1 MSDLHAPGTLP
12 SRMSG
17 ATRPAPVRTLL
28 EAFDAQA
35 DRTPTAPA
43 AADDR
48 TQVSYRNLQ
57 DTSAA
62 LSEVLHERGVAPGD
76 PIAVCTSR
84 RIPLLTALLAAWRCG
99 AHYVPLDPTWPPAR
113 IDDFLADAAPR
124 LLITDADTTGL
135 PTPAGLAELRADEPP
150 TVTTSTARLSS
161 RTRLSGTAY
170 LIYTSGTTGRPKGV
184 PITHGALMQYLTWAS
199 HHYDTAGGTGTLVHS
214 SIAADLTVTSLLLPL
229 TTGQRVH
236 LVPSD
241 DPVDVA
247 RTLSEA
253 RDLSPLKVTP
263 GGLKLLTKLL
273 TGEQLGRAVRHLVVG
288 GEQLTN
294 HALSG
299 LDVPGL
305 TVTNEYG
312 PTEATVGCTAYTF
325 RCGTPVP
332 DPVPIG
338 RPVWNT
344 TVELRTPDTNESI
357 PPGGTGELV
366 VNGPQV
372 AAGYQDR
379 PQESAAR
386 FSTDT
391 RGEHAYRTGDLARIR
406 PDGHLEMLGRI
417 DDQLK
422 IHGYRVEPAEI
433 EAVLTGAPSITD
445 AAVVATRPN
454 TTGTPVLSAFLVPAT
469 TAQKDSVIEVARTL
483 CERQLPFYARPD
495 HLHVLD
501 ALPLQPSGKVDR
513 HTLAQPPNPD
523 PAPADRGGLP
533 DHDEPVLGT
542 LARLWTDILG
552 EPPHSKEANFFSS
565 GGDSLKAVLYASAVQ
580 RAGLRLTVH
589 DVLHH
594 RTLGR
599 IAEVLTATQAA
610 DQATVTDGPVPLS
623 ALQTAVL
630 TSRPIP
636 GTWTLRYLAAAPHQN
651 VDPIRLQQAYET
663 VMRRHPAL
671 RSTFSF
677 ADSGGWSSRLAPFTT
692 RGIHL
697 LDLSGHQ
704 AGDHDKAVDRGLAER
719 EGHLSLTGPLV
730 DLVLIGGGGAPR
742 IAWIVHHLVA
752 DLVSLQILTHDLWH
766 AYDHPASHPAAAD
779 DGYVHWLKSAQH
791 VPDLPTGPW
800 LTDSPRTTASR
811 LGPDVRDTLITARKE
826 SSRRPL
832 ALLASALLAAVAEV
846 RPDLPAAL
854 CVELHGRDRAG
865 HDLAATVGWLTSLH
879 PVHAP
884 RALLA
889 DPAALV
895 GAVHTQ
901 LENTSPTSPATHGA
915 LAPLALNYL
924 GELPE
929 GALELPPI
937 GASGPLFGLEV
948 VCFTQPGALQIRWR
962 ACPSWMPDATVTRLA
977 AAFARHAAALPPP
990 GTGTATAHELA
1001 EITAAFGD
1009 EGP

>member
-1 MSDLHAPGTLP
+1 MSDPHGPVASP

-17 ATRPAPVRTLL
+17 AARPAPVRTLL

-35 DRTPTAPA
+35 GRTPTATA

-48 TQVSYRNLQ
+48 TQVSYRTLQ
-57 DTSAA
+57 DTSAD
-62 LSEVLHERGVAPGD
+62 LSQVLHERGVAPGD
-76 PIAVCTSR
+76 RVALCVSR
-84 RIPLLTALLAAWRCG
+84 RIPLLTSLLAVWRCG

-113 IDDFLADAAPR
+113 IDDLLADATPR
-124 LLITDADTTGL
+124 LLVTDADTTGL
-135 PTPAGLAELRADEPP
+135 PIPAGLAELRADEPHTMTP
-150 TVTTSTARLSS
+150 TAGPSS
-161 RTRLSGTAY
+161 RARLSGTAY

-184 PITHGALMQYLTWAS
+184 PVTHGALMQYLTWAS
-199 HHYDTAGGTGTLVHS
+199 HHYDTAGGTGALVHS

-229 TTGQRVH
+229 MTGQRVQ

-241 DPVDVA
+241 DPGDVA

-263 GGLKLLTKLL
+263 GGLRLMTRLL

-288 GEQLTN
+288 GEQLTA
-294 HALSG
+294 HALAD

-325 RCGTPVP
+325 RYGTPVP

-344 TVELRTPDTNESI
+344 TVELRTPGTGEPV

-366 VNGPQV
+366 VVGPQV

-386 FSTDT
+386 FSIDAQ
-391 RGEHAYRTGDLARIR
+391 GDHAYRTGDLARIR
-406 PDGHLEMLGRI
+406 SDGHLEMLGRV
-417 DDQLK
+417 DEQLK

-433 EAVLTGAPSITD
+433 EAVLTGDPSIAD
-445 AAVVATRPN
+445 AAVVATRAG
-454 TTGTPVLSAFLVPAT
+454 TTGAPVLSAFLVPAT
-469 TAQKDSVIEVARTL
+469 RAQKGSVVERARTL

-495 HLHVLD
+495 HLRLLG

-513 HTLAQPPNPD
+513 RALAAL
-523 PAPADRGGLP
+523 PAPATADRRELP
-533 DHDEPVLGT
+533 DHDDPVLGT
-542 LARLWTDILG
+542 LARLWTGILG
-552 EPPHSKEANFFSS
+552 ESPRSREANFFTS
-565 GGDSLKAVLYASAVQ
+565 GGDSLKAVLYANAVQ
-580 RAGLRLTVH
+580 RAGLQLTVH

-599 IAEVLTATQAA
+599 IAEVLT
-610 DQATVTDGPVPLS
+610 TVQPAGEAPVVDGPVPLS
-623 ALQTAVL
+623 ALQTAIL
-630 TSRPIP
+630 TSRPVL
-636 GTWTLRYLAAAPHQN
+636 GAWTLRYMSAAPHQDI
-651 VDPIRLQQAYET
+651 DPIRLQQAFET
-663 VMRRHPAL
+663 VVRRHPAL
-671 RSTFSF
+671 RSVFSF
-677 ADSGGWSSRLAPFTT
+677 ADTGGWSARLAPFAA

-704 AGDHDKAVDRGLAER
+704 AGEHDEIVHRRLAER
-719 EGHLSLTGPLV
+719 EGHLDLRGPLV
-730 DLVLIGGGGAPR
+730 DLVLIGGGGRPR
-742 IAWIVHHLVA
+742 IAWIVHHLVT

-766 AYDHPASHPAAAD
+766 IYDHPASHPAAGD

-791 VPDLPTGPW
+791 VPELPTGPW
-800 LTDSPRTTASR
+800 LTESPRTTATR
-811 LGPDVRDTLITARKE
+811 LGPDVRDTLITAQKE

-832 ALLASALLAAVAEV
+832 AILAGALLAALAEV

-865 HDLAATVGWLTSLH
+865 HDLAASVGWLTSLR
-879 PVHAP
+879 PVHAA

-889 DPAALV
+889 DPAAL
-895 GAVHTQ
+895 ADTVHTQ
-901 LENTSPTSPATHGA
+901 LENTSTEPRGP
-915 LAPLALNYL
+915 LAPIALNYL

-929 GALELPPI
+929 GALELPPT
-937 GASGPLFGLEV
+937 GAAGPLFGLEV
-948 VCFTQPGALQIRWR
+948 VCFTQPSTLQIRWR
-962 ACPSWMPDATVTRLA
+962 ACPTWMPDATVTRLA

-990 GTGTATAHELA
+990 GASTANAHELA
-1001 EITAAFGD
+1001 QITAAFGN
-1009 EGP
+1009 EGT